1 MSTNDNNQPT
11 LSSIKPDVKQ
21 AIIDDHTF
29 TNALQRTNEPND
41 AQKSSLHLVDAG
53 FRGVY
58 YIDNV
63 LTANECKQLCIA
75 CNESKELK
83 FWSSA
88 GRMDESARAFRDA
101 DTIEVKSEM
110 LANEIWSR
118 IQHYVPVQQITV
130 LADNDEDIEDN
141 ERELVGTWEAMA
153 MNHDFLF
160 AKYPIGGAFA
170 PHTDGRAIHTFNIRS
185 FYSVIVFLND
195 IPANGGGGGTRFYT
209 ASAVQSLRRMEGST
223 RWTSDPTLAVG
234 EIDAVAGRVLIFHQ
248 SLVHEGVPT
257 TAPHTKHIIRSDI
270 MYERRPAICDSE
282 TDREAYR
289 IFKIAEDIAE
299 RGTADE
305 AIPLF
310 KKALKM
316 SPALAKIMGQ
326 G

>member
-1 MSTNDNNQPT
+1 MDTNDHNQPT
-11 LSSIKPDVKQ
+11 LSSIKPDIKQ
-21 AIIDDHTF
+21 AVLDDRTF
-29 TNALQRTNEPND
+29 IKAIRRTAEGSND
-41 AQKSSLHLVDAG
+41 VGKSPLHLVDAG

-58 YIDNV
+58 FIDNV
-63 LTANECKQLCIA
+63 LTADECLQLCIA

-83 FWSSA
+83 FWSST
-88 GRMDESARAFRDA
+88 GRLDEAARAFRDA
-101 DTIEVKSEM
+101 DTVEVQSEV
-110 LANEIWSR
+110 LASEIWSR
-118 IQHYVPVQQITV
+118 IQHCLPVQQITV
-130 LADNDEDIEDN
+130 LGDNNEDVDDN
-141 ERELVGTWEAMA
+141 ERELVGKWEAAA

-160 AKYPIGGAFA
+160 AKYPVGGAFA

-185 FYSVIVFLND
+185 FFSVIIFLNN
-195 IPANGGGGGTRFYT
+195 IPPGGGGGTRFYT
-209 ASAVQSLRRMEGST
+209 TSAVQNLRRMEGST
-223 RWTSDPTLAVG
+223 RWTSDPTLAIG
-234 EIDAVAGRVLIFHQ
+234 EINAVAGRLLIFHQ

-316 SPALAKIMGQ
+316 SPEMATMMGQ